1 MIKSFINGE
10 PEMEIGLPV
19 DVWRPIHVE
28 ATAKGLI
35 GLPKHYQ
42 VRVEALVWWLWETT
56 HV

>member
-1 MIKSFINGE
+1 
-10 PEMEIGLPV
+10 MEIGLPV